1 MNDKI
6 YNQHLIE
13 IFNHLLNE
21 DDLLYSTKQILF
33 NTYGLI
39 LFNNQPMSIKKRNKL
54 VHGR

>member
-21 DDLLYSTKQILF
+21 DALLYSTKQILF